1 MPKAFLRVTLDAH
14 NEKNAQTTLSRLR
27 KTIGGEMASLEPYHK
42 GGFTACLAIDLPA
55 GTWPELVV
63 AALSLAQDFGYGW
76 EVTGGIDEEVEL
88 NASRFRLAGITS
100 ASLSLSK

>member
-1 MPKAFLRVTLDAH
+1 
-14 NEKNAQTTLSRLR
+14 
-27 KTIGGEMASLEPYHK
+27 
-42 GGFTACLAIDLPA
+42 
-55 GTWPELVV
+55 LVV